1 MTLNVKIRLSKMGKK
16 KSVEELTKVG
26 GIGWVPEV

>member
-1 MTLNVKIRLSKMGKK
+1 MSKIRLSKMGKK

-26 GIGWVPEV
+26 EIGRAPEV